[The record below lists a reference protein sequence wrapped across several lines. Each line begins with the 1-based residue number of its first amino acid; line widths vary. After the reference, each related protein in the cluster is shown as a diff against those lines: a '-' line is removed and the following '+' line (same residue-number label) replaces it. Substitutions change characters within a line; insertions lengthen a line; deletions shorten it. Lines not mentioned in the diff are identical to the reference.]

1 MLRWASEQDFLPKKT
16 ALSSKRHL
24 TISCKEVAVIKL
36 YLTQSYHMIN
46 ANTGDRLNELMI
58 EFSNLELGRNG
69 MQYDKSSFY
78 LSHMMSDIRKSVER
92 T

>member
-1 MLRWASEQDFLPKKT
+1 
-16 ALSSKRHL
+16 
-24 TISCKEVAVIKL
+24 
-36 YLTQSYHMIN
+36 MIN